1 MPRPA
6 LLSALLCLLAGC
18 REPASPPGAAPDAG
32 ARRAPAPGLLE
43 PGHVFRCSPDPE
55 VGCRGVFP
63 PRDGS
68 QAAILWGGEDA
79 LRARIA
85 SLKAARRS
93 IRIQALI
100 YKADE
105 AGLAIAELL
114 KQKKR
119 EGLEVRVIVDALS
132 NLSFQTQ
139 WMYFDLKR
147 HGIEVEGYE
156 ALYLQWVSAEVKP
169 SDPLRPNKR
178 FHDKLW
184 IVDAE
189 LPGEAVAIVGGL
201 NLANE
206 YFRVDPTP
214 ANRWHDQDLL
224 LRGAIVGDVTQ
235 TFERNYAYCKAL
247 KRRLPPLANPDEVW
261 RLTRA
266 TLQKIKATP
275 RPSWTSPAIGDSLAT
290 ILREPAKLELVPVRA
305 RFLQSR
311 PRLKETTIEQAYLS
325 LIAGAREQVLLA
337 NAYFIPWRELSE
349 ALRLACRRGVRVVVL
364 TNSPETN
371 DISSVATVSRATYR
385 ALLEGCPRLELY
397 EWAGA
402 LFKEGTLHAKYG
414 VFDAELALV
423 GSFNLDPRSARLNSE
438 TAVAIREPRLAAPL
452 ARHFLRELLPKARR
466 ISLEEARGFAR
477 PESLADSFKLLFAM
491 PLKEWL

>member
-1 MPRPA
+1 MPP
-6 LLSALLCLLAGC
+6 
-18 REPASPPGAAPDAG
+18 APDAVSG
-32 ARRAPAPGLLE
+32 PRRAPTPGLFD
-43 PGHVFRCSPDPE
+43 PGQAFRCSPDPE

-68 QAAILWGGEDA
+68 RAAILWGGEDA
-79 LRARIA
+79 FRARIA
-85 SLKAARRS
+85 TLRAARRS

-105 AGLAIAELL
+105 AGLTIAELL
-114 KQKKR
+114 KQKKK
-119 EGLEVRVIVDALS
+119 EGIEVRVIVDALS
-132 NLSFQTQ
+132 NLSWQTQ
-139 WMYFDLKR
+139 WLYFDLKR

-169 SDPLRPNKR
+169 ADPLRPNKR

-189 LPGEAVAIVGGL
+189 LPSEAVAIVGGL

-214 ANRWHDQDLL
+214 ANRWHDQDVL
-224 LRGAIVGDVTQ
+224 LRGSVVGDVTQ
-235 TFERNYAYCKAL
+235 TFERNYAFCKSL
-247 KRRLPPLANPDEVW
+247 KSRLPPLANPDSVW
-261 RLTRA
+261 KLTRTA
-266 TLQKIKATP
+266 LQKIKATP
-275 RPSWTSPAIGDSLAT
+275 RPTWTSPAVSDSIAA
-290 ILREPAKLELVPVRA
+290 ILRTPPRLELLPVRA

-311 PRLKETTIEQAYLS
+311 PRLGETTIEQAYLA
-325 LIAGAREQVLLA
+325 LIAHAREQVLIA
-337 NAYFIPWRELSE
+337 NAYFIPWR
-349 ALRLACRRGVRVVVL
+349 ALREELQRACRRGVRVVVL

-371 DISSVATVSRATYR
+371 DIASVATVSRATYLE
-385 ALLEGCPRLELY
+385 LLEGCPRLELY

-402 LFKEGTLHAKYG
+402 PFKEGTLHAKYG
-414 VFDAELALV
+414 VFDAETALV

-452 ARHFLRELLPKARR
+452 AGHFLRELLPKARR
-466 ISLEEARGFAR
+466 IGLEEARGFAR
-477 PESLADSFKLLFAM
+477 PERLDETFKLLFAL